1 MNSSVDQTSPPR
13 PRSEETRRRLLA
25 AAAALIAEVG
35 WGRVTTRA
43 VAERAG
49 LPLGA
54 VSYHF
59 RGKREL
65 LTQAALE
72 AVEAAFPVQELA
84 AVQTLADLI
93 GAIAAAFARREP
105 PEQMLSGLLVETLRE
120 AERDPDLARRVT
132 ALLDEYRRL
141 LSELVRAEQ
150 RRGAVRADADP
161 AALATLIAAAGDGL
175 VLHALLDSGTDA
187 AGAFGALRAL
197 LETEP
202 ASSTAREEG

>member
-1 MNSSVDQTSPPR
+1 MNSSFEQVPPER
-13 PRSEETRRRLLA
+13 AHSGGTRQRLLA

-65 LTQAALE
+65 LAQAALE
-72 AVEAAFPVQELA
+72 TVESALPIGELA
-84 AVQTLADLI
+84 AVETLTQLI
-93 GAIAAAFARREP
+93 ELITASVARREDS
-105 PEQMLSGLLVETLRE
+105 ERVLSGVLVETLRE
-120 AERDPDLARRVT
+120 AGRDPELTERVT
-132 ALLDEYRRL
+132 ALLAEYRRV
-141 LSELVRAEQ
+141 LSRLIRAEQ
-150 RRGAVRADADP
+150 ERGAVRADADP
-161 AALATLIAAAGDGL
+161 DAVAALLAASGDGL
-175 VLHALLDSGTDA
+175 VLHALLDSTTDT

-197 LETEP
+197 LET
-202 ASSTAREEG
+202 